1 LCDHFSHRFHGGFSH
16 PARRVHCH
24 GRPTTTANFIPE
36 FQVRALC
43 RALYSVVIPITLATT
58 IVPSA
63 LAQSRDTTSH
73 DKTFLTRR
81 DLLVLGAGAAA
92 TGVLSI
98 WDDDIA
104 KAAQQEKYQGSG
116 LHSFALNVSKAQ
128 ETTLTVASLL
138 TYGIGRLT
146 KQNTVADVGLHST
159 EAVVLAS
166 LASQLIRGPLGR
178 TRPNKVADTNQ
189 YDFHFGKGF
198 TSFDQ
203 RAFPSI
209 HTSSGMAVAT
219 VLTMEMQRRHVAATP
234 YVAPLLF
241 AAGILPGLSRIQLD
255 QHWASD
261 VLGGAIMGVFSGY
274 KVVSYS
280 HDHPHNWFDRTFLKV
295 TVEPDP
301 NGGVR
306 AGYSL
311 Y

>member
-1 LCDHFSHRFHGGFSH
+1 
-16 PARRVHCH
+16 
-24 GRPTTTANFIPE
+24 
-36 FQVRALC
+36 VRAL
-43 RALYSVVIPITLATT
+43 RHALVAVVMPVTLFAQ
-58 IVPSA
+58 SS
-63 LAQSRDTTSH
+63 LAQTVDTTSH

-81 DLLVLGAGAAA
+81 DLVVLGIGAAA

-104 KAAQQEKYQGSG
+104 KASQQSRYQGGS
-116 LHSFALNVSKAQ
+116 LHRFALDVSKAQ
-128 ETTLTVASLL
+128 ETTLTVASIL

-146 KQNTVADVGLHST
+146 KQNTVADVGLHSA
-159 EAVVLAS
+159 ESVILAS

-178 TRPNKVADTNQ
+178 TRPHEAGDTNQ

-198 TSFDQ
+198 TSFDN

-234 YVAPLLF
+234 YVAPVLF
-241 AAGILPGLSRIQLD
+241 AAGLLPGLSRIQLD

-261 VLGGAIMGVFSGY
+261 VLAGAIMGVFSGY

-280 HDHPHNWFDRTFLKV
+280 HDHPGNWFDRKLLKV
-295 TVEPDP
+295 SITPDSR
-301 NGGVR
+301 GGVQV
-306 AGYSL
+306 GYSL

>member
-1 LCDHFSHRFHGGFSH
+1 M
-16 PARRVHCH
+16 
-24 GRPTTTANFIPE
+24 
-36 FQVRALC
+36 RASC
-43 RALYSVVIPITLATT
+43 RAFLALMLPVAA
-58 IVPSA
+58 I
-63 LAQSRDTTSH
+63 AQQADTAHH

-81 DLLVLGAGAAA
+81 DLLVLGAGAGA

-98 WDDDIA
+98 FDDDIA
-104 KAAQQEKYQGSG
+104 QASQQSRYQGTG

-128 ETTLTVASLL
+128 ETTLTVASIL

-146 KQNTVADVGLHST
+146 KQNTIADVGLHSA
-159 EAVVLAS
+159 ESVILAS
-166 LASQLIRGPLGR
+166 LTSQLIRGPLGR
-178 TRPNKVADTNQ
+178 TRPHEAGDTNQ

-198 TSFDQ
+198 TSFDN

-261 VLGGAIMGVFSGY
+261 VLAGAIMGVFSGY
-274 KVVSYS
+274 KVVTYS
-280 HDHPHNWFDRTFLKV
+280 HDHPNNWFDRKLLKMSV
-295 TVEPDP
+295 APDP
-301 NGGVR
+301 LGGWRV
-306 AGYSL
+306 GMNL
-311 Y
+311 W

>member
-1 LCDHFSHRFHGGFSH
+1 M
-16 PARRVHCH
+16 
-24 GRPTTTANFIPE
+24 
-36 FQVRALC
+36 RALC
-43 RALYSVVIPITLATT
+43 RASLALVL
-58 IVPSA
+58 VPALA
-63 LAQSRDTTSH
+63 LAQADSVVH

-81 DLLVLGAGAAA
+81 DLVVLGVGAAA

-98 WDDDIA
+98 FDDDIA
-104 KAAQQEKYQGSG
+104 VASQQSRWQSKS
-116 LHSFALNVSKAQ
+116 LHDFSLNVSKAQ

-146 KQNTVADVGLHST
+146 KQRTVADVGLHAAES
-159 EAVVLAS
+159 VVLAS

-178 TRPNKVADTNQ
+178 TRPHAVGDTNQ

-198 TSFDQ
+198 TSFDN

-219 VLTMEMQRRHVAATP
+219 VLTMEMHRRHVAATP

-261 VLGGAIMGVFSGY
+261 VLAGAFMGVFSGY

-280 HDHPHNWFDRTFLKV
+280 HDHPNNRFDRVLLKISA
-295 TVEPDP
+295 TPDAF
-301 NGGVR
+301 GGWRV
-306 AGYSL
+306 GYSL

>member
-1 LCDHFSHRFHGGFSH
+1 VRAF
-16 PARRVHCH
+16 
-24 GRPTTTANFIPE
+24 
-36 FQVRALC
+36 VRAL
-43 RALYSVVIPITLATT
+43 LILVLPAT
-58 IVPSA
+58 A
-63 LAQSRDTTSH
+63 LAQTVDTVTH
-73 DKTFLTRR
+73 DKTFLTRK
-81 DLLVLGAGAAA
+81 DFVVLGAGALA
-92 TGVLSI
+92 TGILSI

-104 KAAQQEKYQGSG
+104 RASQQGRYQDSS

-128 ETTLTVASLL
+128 ETTLTIASLA

-146 KQNTVADVGLHST
+146 KQRTVADVGLHST

-166 LASQLIRGPLGR
+166 LTSQLIRGPLGR
-178 TRPNKVADTNQ
+178 TRPNQVADSDQ

-198 TSFDQ
+198 THFAN

-219 VLTMEMQRRHVAATP
+219 VLTMEMSRRHVAATP

-241 AAGILPGLSRIQLD
+241 AAGLLPGLSRIQLD

-261 VLGGAIMGVFSGY
+261 VLAGAVMGVFSGY

-280 HDHPHNWFDRTFLKV
+280 HDHPNNRFDRVLLKANV
-295 TVEPDP
+295 MPDP
-301 NGGVR
+301 LGGWKV
-306 AGYSL
+306 GYSL